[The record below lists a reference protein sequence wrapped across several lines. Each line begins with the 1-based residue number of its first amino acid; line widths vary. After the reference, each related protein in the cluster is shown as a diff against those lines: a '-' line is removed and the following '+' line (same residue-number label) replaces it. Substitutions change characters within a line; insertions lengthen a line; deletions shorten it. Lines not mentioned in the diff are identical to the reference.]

1 MYPRKGREL
10 PPTGGLPLRWSDL
23 AGTTSSALAP
33 VLARQVGATHA
44 QLTCS
49 GTAAL
54 VVALTTLAS
63 MSDRREVI
71 VPGFTC
77 PLVALAVAHCGLTLR
92 LCDLRPDHFDMDP
105 AALAL
110 LCGAGTLAVVV
121 THLAGRV
128 ADIQTCTAIAER
140 AGAWVIED
148 AAQALG
154 AKHTDGTSVGLTGDI
169 GFFSLAAGKGLTI
182 YEGGLLV
189 SRHAHLHAAM
199 QTVAANVQ
207 PPDRLLEWQ
216 RCAQLL
222 GYAALYR
229 PSLLRLPYG
238 NPLRR
243 ALGRGDIAGAL
254 GDVFPTRIPLHR
266 VGAWRQSVGARAS
279 VRLPAQLD
287 AMRAQA
293 AVRVPMLRR
302 IEGVCVIDDVAP
314 ACGIWPLLVVVL
326 PNSDVRDAALARL
339 WRAGLGVSRLFAS
352 ALSDYEFLRD
362 LIPADNVANARH
374 FAARTLTITNSPW
387 LDDDAFAW
395 VAEALRDACCAANA

>member
-1 MYPRKGREL
+1 MYPRKWREL
-10 PPTGGLPLRWSDL
+10 PPTGGLPLRWGDL
-23 AGTTSSALAP
+23 GATTSSALAP
-33 VLARQVGATHA
+33 LLAEQVGTTDA

-54 VVALTTLAS
+54 VVALTMLAS

-92 LCDLRPDHFDMDP
+92 LCDLRPGHFDLDP
-105 AALAL
+105 RALAL
-110 LCGAGTLAVVV
+110 LCGAETLAVVV

-128 ADIQTCTAIAER
+128 ADIETSSAIAER

-154 AKHTDGTSVGLTGDI
+154 ARYADGTSVGLAGDI

-189 SRHAHLHAAM
+189 SRHVHLRAAM
-199 QTVAANVQ
+199 HTVAANVQ
-207 PPDRLLEWQ
+207 PPNRLLEWR

-229 PSLLRLPYG
+229 PNLLRLPYG

-243 ALGRGDIAGAL
+243 ALGQGDIAGAI
-254 GDVFPTRIPLHR
+254 GDLFPRRIPLHR

-279 VRLPAQLD
+279 ARLPDLID

-293 AVRVPMLRR
+293 AVRVPLLRQ
-302 IEGVCVIDDVAP
+302 IEGMSVLDDIALASGV
-314 ACGIWPLLVVVL
+314 WPFLVVIL
-326 PNSDVRDAALARL
+326 PNSGVRDAVLDRL
-339 WRAGLGVSRLFAS
+339 WCAGLGVSRLFAS

-362 LIPADNVANARH
+362 LVPADSVANARD

-387 LDDDAFAW
+387 LDDDSFTRIL
-395 VAEALRDACCAANA
+395 EELRAACHAAHA